1 MMVRLASVVG
11 SCVLLLRVVR
21 SADTTLWRNC
31 HGPVGAYAAAWLV
44 RRDTFCET
52 RFGDSLGM
60 EYHDYFL
67 YHQGGNGR
75 PRVALKS
82 ADAGAFFVEHLSQF
96 EHVLKRHGKTSDAD
110 KARYLRE
117 QAADAEAV
125 CGSEAFLKRGEGVS
139 AYPDGAAA
147 PLALVPFWG
156 GAPEVDEKT
165 GKVVGNSHS
174 TIDATQKMMQLRA
187 TLCAIAVA
195 FPGARLIVGVATDAD
210 EAAVTEELTN
220 RTATAKNSFVRAP

>member
-1 MMVRLASVVG
+1 MTLPGAALAA
-11 SCVLLLRVVR
+11 LLVAHTQA
-21 SADTTLWRNC
+21 ADTTLWRNC

-96 EHVLKRHGKTSDAD
+96 EHVVVRHKGTSDER
-110 KARYLRE
+110 KAQYLKE
-117 QAADAEAV
+117 QAEDAEAAP
-125 CGSEAFLKRGEGVS
+125 SS
-139 AYPDGAAA
+139 A
-147 PLALVPFWG
+147 
-156 GAPEVDEKT
+156 
-165 GKVVGNSHS
+165 S
-174 TIDATQKMMQLRA
+174 
-187 TLCAIAVA
+187 
-195 FPGARLIVGVATDAD
+195 
-210 EAAVTEELTN
+210 
-220 RTATAKNSFVRAP
+220 